1 MFVCPVFLYMT
12 MQPAFPEK
20 EKRRRKV
27 ILITFPIGAALAAL
41 LTFDLFGK
49 GEFLGFI
56 ASALLSV
63 SVIILSGVAYFYQRL
78 VREVELV
85 FFYFIAFYLFLM
97 TIHNVN
103 MFSGGRTEDF
113 FIANLS
119 AIVLWVAIVY
129 MASFMSLTSR
139 QNSIFMGIS
148 LGILTFALLYHM
160 LFRDGFHLSII
171 LLWVRALFALFVLT
185 MLITQTGKLHLD
197 YITKDDLTGAYNR
210 REVYHALHR
219 EMERSARQR
228 KSFSIILFDV
238 DHFKSINDTYGHIAG
253 DHVLKEITRLVTKII
268 RQVDYLG
275 RWGGEEFLI
284 VLPDTDIQ
292 SAERL
297 AQRLCDAVRQHHFE
311 GARQVTA
318 SFGIA
323 IYRGQALDE
332 MLHAADGA
340 MYHAKQN
347 GRDQVVI
354 FQEGLGLS

>member
-1 MFVCPVFLYMT
+1 
-12 MQPAFPEK
+12 MQPVFPEK
-20 EKRRRKV
+20 EKRQRNV
-27 ILITFPIGAALAAL
+27 ILITFPIGAALASA

-63 SVIILSGVAYFYQRL
+63 SVIILCGVVYFYQRL

-85 FFYFIAFYLFLM
+85 FFYSIAFYLFLM
-97 TIHNVN
+97 TIHNIN

-113 FIANLS
+113 FMSNLS
-119 AIVLWVAIVY
+119 AIVLWIAIVY
-129 MASFMSLTSR
+129 MASYMALTSR
-139 QNSIFMGIS
+139 QNSIFMSVS
-148 LGILTFALLYHM
+148 LGSLFLALLYHM
-160 LFRDGFHLSII
+160 LFRDGFHLAII
-171 LLWVRALFALFVLT
+171 LLWVRGLFALFVLT
-185 MLITQTGKLHLD
+185 MLITQTGKLYKD

-210 REVYHALHR
+210 REVYHVLHR

-253 DHVLKEITRLVTKII
+253 DNVLKEITRLVTKII

-284 VLPDTDIQ
+284 VLPDTDIH

-297 AQRLCDAVRQHHFE
+297 AQRLCDAIRQNRFD
-311 GARQVTA
+311 GLRQVTA
-318 SFGIA
+318 SFGVA
-323 IYRGQALDE
+323 DYRYGHELEE

-340 MYHAKQN
+340 MYQSKQN
-347 GRDQVVI
+347 GRDRVFV
-354 FQEGLGLS
+354 FQEDLV